1 MSPEE
6 LATLMYDEIRAQT
19 QDGDEWSGPHGYLEV
34 LRDKG
39 GVGSLGDVT
48 FDGRFDLIKL
58 AEVVIETL
66 EQSTH
71 VDNKESK

>member
-34 LRDKG
+34 LRDK
-39 GVGSLGDVT
+39 V
-48 FDGRFDLIKL
+48 
-58 AEVVIETL
+58 E
-66 EQSTH
+66 
-71 VDNKESK
+71 